1 MARSTS
7 TQRLQYGVEVAP
19 GTAVPADRLLS
30 SLSVSLNPQVESDS
44 FRPKGFKYPTVVTPN
59 KEWGGGD
66 LEGTATYDEVVVPL
80 SSVLG
85 KATVAEAMDGATATG
100 AYRWSFSPDSSAAD
114 DPAIFTLEEGDSSIA
129 ERMTHAMV
137 TDFDLD
143 ISRSEVSLGGS
154 LFGQRVETGIVQTA
168 GATPLAADLV
178 PILPGQ
184 VCIYIADTPAA
195 LESAPGVSDPAKR
208 QGTALSVH
216 PSIGGRFDPVW
227 YLNCVLP
234 SFGTYVEAPEPDFTL
249 DYMVEANAAGLE
261 WLDHFRTGKTQFVR
275 VEATGPRIYEGA
287 TAAEDVYYRLTW
299 DFAVKTLEPGEKSD
313 EDGVYAIAPSLQVV
327 HDPTWGK
334 ASEVTVTNKV
344 AAL

>member
-1 MARSTS
+1 MARATS
-7 TQRLQYGVEVAP
+7 TQRLQYGVETEP

-30 SLSVSLNPQVESDS
+30 SLSVSLNPQVESES
-44 FRPKGFKYPTVVTPN
+44 FRPKGFKYPTVVAAN

-66 LEGTATYDEVVVPL
+66 LEGSATYDELIVPL
-80 SSVLG
+80 ASILGMPVSSEV
-85 KATVAEAMDGATATG
+85 MDGPTPTG
-100 AYRWSFSPDSSAAD
+100 AYRHVFSPSSSAAD
-114 DPAIFTLEEGDSSIA
+114 DPAIFTLEEGDPSIA

-154 LFGQRVETGIVQTA
+154 LFGQRVETGITLTPDA
-168 GATPLAADLV
+168 EPLAADLV

-184 VCIYIADTPAA
+184 VCIYIADTHAA
-195 LESAPGVSDPAKR
+195 LESAPGVSDAAKR

-234 SFGTYVEAPEPDFTL
+234 SFGSYVEAPEPDFTL
-249 DYMVEANAAGLE
+249 DYMVEANEAGLE

-275 VEATGPRIYEGA
+275 VEATGPRIYDGA
-287 TAAEDVYYRLTW
+287 ADVFYRLTW

-313 EDGVYAIAPSLQVV
+313 EDGVYAISPSLQVV

-334 ASEVTVTNKV
+334 ASEVTVTNQV